1 MNEEQWL
8 TIFITTHYMDEVE
21 KVADR
26 IAIIDHGKIQAIWT
40 IDELKK
46 QTNKKTLDDVFLEL
60 TWRDIREELVS
71 ETEWIRARVQ
81 AKRRW

>member
-1 MNEEQWL
+1 
-8 TIFITTHYMDEVE
+8 MDEVE

-26 IAIIDHGKIQAIWT
+26 IAIIDHWLIQAIWT

-46 QTNKKTLDDVFLEL
+46 QTKKETLDDVFLEL

-71 ETEWIRARVQ
+71 ATEWMRATMQ
-81 AKRRW
+81 AKRRR